1 MNIRTIEES
10 DFSFITEI
18 AKVEGIRYTEQ
29 DLNRILS
36 FEPEGCFIA
45 VEGERRLGIVTTIVF
60 GKIGWIGNVFVAE
73 QARRHGAGTRLVKEA
88 IRYLQSRGTESSNL
102 YCFPNRVTFYRRLGF
117 RVEGQVRI
125 SGGKGRR
132 IPYRDVGAT
141 GNDSMNELLVFDE
154 RFFGADR
161 SKVLSRLREEF
172 EEYCFTAYSGDR
184 LVGYIMASGSENE
197 YEIGPWV
204 VEPKYQGRVAE
215 ELLKAEMNALDGK
228 SFELATPAHI
238 LVSERILGDLGLHEK
253 GFAVRM
259 GYGGMA
265 TVGAVEGI
273 LGIGGLD
280 RG

>member
-10 DFSFITEI
+10 DFGFIAEI

-45 VEGERRLGIVTTIVF
+45 VEGERRLGIATTVVF

-73 QARRHGAGTRLVKEA
+73 SARRRGAGTRLVKEA
-88 IRYLQSRGTESSNL
+88 IRYLQSKGAESSKL
-102 YCFPNRVTFYRRLGF
+102 YCFLNRVTFYRNLGF
-117 RVEGQVRI
+117 RVEGQVQI
-125 SGGKGRR
+125 SSGKGRR
-132 IPYRDVGAT
+132 MLYRDVGPT
-141 GNDSMNELLVFDE
+141 GKDSMNELLVFDE

-161 SKVLSRLREEF
+161 SKLLCRLLEEF
-172 EEYCFTAYSGDR
+172 GEYCFTAYNDDR
-184 LVGYIMASGSENE
+184 LIGYIMASGSENE
-197 YEIGPWV
+197 YEVGPWV
-204 VEPKYQGRVAE
+204 VEPEYQSRVAG

-228 SFELATPAHI
+228 SFELATPTHRLA
-238 LVSERILGDLGLHEK
+238 SDRILSGLGLHGK

-259 GYGGMA
+259 GYGRMA
-265 TVGAVEGI
+265 AVGVLEGI